1 MPAHFS
7 ATKAAWKVSA
17 STARPKTAQV
27 SQIASPIHIA
37 ARNGSTG
44 AGPRESTRAD
54 QCGDRRPGRAGG
66 DGQRGGEGEQGGGVE
81 HGAQHSRRGRRWNGR
96 RGLRAGHGRLRLR
109 AKPEGR
115 G

>member
-37 ARNGSTG
+37 TRNGST
-44 AGPRESTRAD
+44 APGPRESTRATSAAID
-54 QCGDRRPGRAGG
+54 GPGEPAATVSAAAKASREAASSMGG
-66 DGQRGGEGEQGGGVE
+66 SIG
-81 HGAQHSRRGRRWNGR
+81 RRGRRWNGQ
-96 RGLRAGHGRLRLR
+96 RGLRPAMAALGSG
-109 AKPEGR
+109 
-115 G
+115 